1 MVFIPAA
8 TSPTSSFWLHLS
20 MRPFLLPDGLEGQ
33 IWSGYRSMCRMC
45 RLGRIHICPIRS
57 TSRNERPCT
66 KRRFP
71 DYITGIYMHPRSTH
85 HTATLHSSQ
94 PGHLFAVVLLR
105 CGDKL
110 SLRRDW
116 RNQEVSRRL
125 ASLCT
130 LFRLPVLHKGL
141 ASHRQVRRIDAT
153 NARDHFT
160 GL

>member
-1 MVFIPAA
+1 
-8 TSPTSSFWLHLS
+8 
-20 MRPFLLPDGLEGQ
+20 
-33 IWSGYRSMCRMC
+33 MCRMC

-116 RNQEVSRRL
+116 RAYAHYSGCQSF
-125 ASLCT
+125 T
-130 LFRLPVLHKGL
+130 KGL
-141 ASHRQVRRIDAT
+141 LLIDKSGGSMRQMLEITSQDCKWKAKRKRRVDSGAPGT
-153 NARDHFT
+153 Q
-160 GL
+160 